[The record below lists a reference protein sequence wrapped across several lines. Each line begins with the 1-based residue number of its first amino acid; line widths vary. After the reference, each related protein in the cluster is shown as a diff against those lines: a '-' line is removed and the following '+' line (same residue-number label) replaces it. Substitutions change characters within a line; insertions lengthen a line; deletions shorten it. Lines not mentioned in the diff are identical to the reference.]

1 MTLLDPELLPALESL
16 LPRADPV
23 TQPEAAR
30 AELAA
35 KLGSGG
41 PPHPDVERRDLTY
54 PGPEDD
60 PVRVR
65 LYVPRGRGS
74 APVPGLFWIHG
85 GGFLMGTIDQ
95 DDLVCD
101 AFAARFGC
109 IVCSVEYRLAPED
122 PFPAGV
128 EDCYA
133 GLRGFFVQ
141 AAELGVDPALI
152 GIAGISAGGGLA
164 AAVALLARDRGEV
177 TLAFQM
183 PLCAQLDDRH
193 ITHSSRSIHDTRV
206 WNTETSIGAWRAYLG
221 GAADAVVS
229 PYAAPARAADLA
241 GLPPTF
247 LSVGQ
252 LDPFCDENLEYARRL
267 LEAGVPTELHVY
279 PGAFHGFDV
288 LAPSARVSVAALAAR
303 DAALARFLHPGG
315 PPVRVV
321 S

>member
-1 MTLLDPELLPALESL
+1 
-16 LPRADPV
+16 
-23 TQPEAAR
+23 
-30 AELAA
+30 
-35 KLGSGG
+35 
-41 PPHPDVERRDLTY
+41 
-54 PGPEDD
+54 
-60 PVRVR
+60 
-65 LYVPRGRGS
+65 
-74 APVPGLFWIHG
+74 
-85 GGFLMGTIDQ
+85 MGTIEQ

-101 AFAARFGC
+101 SFAARFGC
-109 IVCSVEYRLAPED
+109 VVCSVEYRLAPED

-133 GLRGFFVQ
+133 GLRGFFAQ
-141 AAELGVDPALI
+141 AVELGIDPGLI

-177 TLAFQM
+177 ALAFQM

-193 ITHSSRSIHDTRV
+193 ITPSSRSIHDARV
-206 WNTETSIGAWRAYLG
+206 WSTETSIGAWRAYLG
-221 GAADAVVS
+221 DTADADVS
-229 PYAAPARAADLA
+229 PYAAPARAAELA

-252 LDPFCDENLEYARRL
+252 LDPFCGENLEYARRL

-279 PGAFHGFDV
+279 PGAYHGFDV

-303 DAALARFLHPGG
+303 EAALARFLHT
-315 PPVRVV
+315 VRVG